1 MDILNSSISRQNRI
15 PAIGALN
22 IPATAPAAPQQS
34 RMVICRYD
42 SPRERAT
49 FEPIA
54 APVYTIGASAPTEP
68 PKPIV
73 TELDNRDD
81 HILWLL
87 IRELLRDMEN
97 RTFVTPCPIS
107 SLTTYRT
114 NRSDKSIPTPG

>member
-1 MDILNSSISRQNRI
+1 M
-15 PAIGALN
+15 
-22 IPATAPAAPQQS
+22 PATAPAAPQHR

-49 FEPIA
+49 LEPMA
-54 APVYTIGASAPTEP
+54 APVYTMGASAPTEP
-68 PKPIV
+68 PKPMV
-73 TELDNRDD
+73 TELDRRED

-114 NRSDKSIPTPG
+114 KSRDKSIPTPG